1 MRMTPQTKRQKRN
14 HKNDK
19 TIIWVYGYMVIWH
32 LAIWLFLVCPRNPFG
47 EISLN
52 YLTKHDFPER
62 LPSKNEIKTNIDGK
76 SVRGKITRTPN
87 QKHKQTSKLQVRKSY
102 GPKI

>member
-1 MRMTPQTKRQKRN
+1 MI
-14 HKNDK
+14 K
-19 TIIWVYGYMVIWH
+19 TSKPYLPLVETENIISTI
-32 LAIWLFLVCPRNPFG
+32 CPRDPFG

-62 LPSKNEIKTNIDGK
+62 LPSKTEIKTNIDGK

>member
-1 MRMTPQTKRQKRN
+1 MI
-14 HKNDK
+14 K
-19 TIIWVYGYMVIWH
+19 TSKPYLPLVKTGNIISTI
-32 LAIWLFLVCPRNPFG
+32 CPRDPFD

-52 YLTKHDFPER
+52 YLTKHDFQER

-76 SVRGKITRTPN
+76 SVRGKITRTQN

>member
-1 MRMTPQTKRQKRN
+1 MT
-14 HKNDK
+14 K
-19 TIIWVYGYMVIWH
+19 TSNPHYLRWRREI
-32 LAIWLFLVCPRNPFG
+32 LFLPYSPHDPFD

-52 YLTKHDFPER
+52 YLTKHDFQER

-102 GPKI
+102 GPKN